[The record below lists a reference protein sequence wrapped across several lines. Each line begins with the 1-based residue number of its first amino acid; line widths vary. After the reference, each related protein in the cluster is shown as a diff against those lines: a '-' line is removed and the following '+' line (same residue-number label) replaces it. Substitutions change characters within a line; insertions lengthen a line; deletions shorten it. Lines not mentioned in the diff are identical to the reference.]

1 MKIKIVV
8 KMVLLNVVH
17 KRPFHETGNIN
28 DLVVSSFVIQY
39 IAPSLKFRKFKKKSA
54 IYSEKNCV
62 DFRPTNR
69 VHSHFLFK

>member
-39 IAPSLKFRKFKKKSA
+39 IAPSLKFRKFKKKMQFTA
-54 IYSEKNCV
+54 KKIA
-62 DFRPTNR
+62 
-69 VHSHFLFK
+69 

>member
-39 IAPSLKFRKFKKKSA
+39 IAPSLKFRKFKKKCNLQR
-54 IYSEKNCV
+54 KKLRR
-62 DFRPTNR
+62 F
-69 VHSHFLFK
+69 